1 MSGVPR
7 SNDAF
12 VPPPQGPLRGI
23 PTRPANE
30 FVPFLKNEIDKSI
43 PDRFE
48 QQVRKYPRH
57 IAVKIRDRIV
67 TYWELNEFAN
77 RIGRAILG
85 QSAER
90 TKPVGLLLEK
100 GEPVIAAMLGALKTG
115 RAYIPLDPAHP
126 YARIQ
131 RQLDD
136 AGAELLIT
144 DNRSLDLAERLA
156 HGATHLLNIDQH
168 ISHLSA
174 ENIGLALDCDA
185 PCYIIYTSG
194 STGEPKGVV
203 QNHRSVLH
211 NIRWHTNSL
220 QLCAHD
226 RFTLLASCAAGQ
238 AVTDIY
244 AALLNGAA
252 VYPFDIRKEGFADLR
267 DLLINEE
274 ITVYHSS
281 ASVFSYFV
289 DSLSGTE
296 EFPKLRFIKLGGEAV
311 SSKEVGMFK
320 KQFPAVCRLVNTL
333 SSTETGT
340 VRQYMIDKNTQVT
353 GNIVPVG
360 YPVDDKQVL
369 LLNEAGQEVG
379 VDEVGEI
386 CIDSSFLSPGYWR
399 QPDATAATF
408 TPSADRTERR
418 IYRTGDL
425 GRMDRQNCLT
435 YLGRK
440 DSRVKVSGHTIEI
453 AEVEAAIRG
462 MANIADVAVAAREHR
477 GAQRLVGYLVPKKGT
492 ELNPSTLRKL
502 LAEMLPDHMIPSSF
516 VALDALPRTP
526 NGKVAREE
534 LPSPEASRPG
544 VNANSVGPRSPLEKA
559 LAAIWME
566 VLGISELGVNDNFFD
581 LGGNSLMAAQVLARA
596 QKVMESAVPMPV
608 FFENPTL
615 AGVAQAVVEHQAET
629 KNGPIPRLENE
640 GPIPLSFPQ
649 ERLWFLN
656 QFDPSSSAYNICRAV
671 HIKGKL
677 DRNALQNAF
686 SDLVARHE
694 PLRTIFKWNDDSP
707 VQEVLENFALTLK
720 TVDLTNL
727 HENQQEEEVWRLL
740 RADSQRP
747 FDLSSDLPI
756 RATVLQCN
764 DEEYWLLLVMHHIAT
779 DGWSMG
785 ILFKEL
791 GDLYESY
798 SSGNPCPLLELP
810 VRYTDF
816 AQWQRECLRGDVL
829 EKDIAYWKERLAGAS
844 PVLAFPTDFPRPERQ
859 SLAGASEP
867 VFLSPSLTESLR
879 ALSRR
884 SGVSLFMTLLAALQ
898 VLLHRYTGETDLCI
912 GTAVANRPRVE
923 LEPLIGFFA
932 NTLVLRTDLSCE
944 PNFRELLERVRETA
958 LGAYAHQD
966 LPFEKL
972 VETLHPE
979 RSLKHSALF
988 QVMFILN
995 NTPRKSLRLSGAS
1008 TEDFKIDNGTAKYDL
1023 TLSLCDAGPNL
1034 KGNLEYSTELFQ
1046 PETIRRIL
1054 GHYQALLEAVI
1065 RDLDQSISSF
1075 PILTAD
1081 ERQQILVEW
1090 NDTNAEYPPACV
1102 HEIFEAQVERTPD
1115 AVAVVDADARMTYA
1129 ELNRRA
1135 NQLAHHLMSLGV
1147 GSEALVGVCLERSAQ
1162 TFVALLGILKA
1173 GAAYVPLDPSYPTER
1188 LAFMLEDSGA
1198 GVLLTQSELMAR
1210 LPLSASAV
1218 VCTDRDSAAI
1228 ARHGPEN
1235 PVRAVNPGNL
1245 LYSIY
1250 TSGSTGK
1257 PKGVIATHRA
1267 TMNRLNWMWMK
1278 YPFGTNEAACQK
1290 TPLGFVDSVW
1300 EVFGALLKGIP
1311 TVVVREQVVKD
1322 PQALVEALGI
1332 ARVTRIVLVPSLLE
1346 AILEAVPDLSRRLP
1360 RIKYCVSSGEAL
1372 SSDLA
1377 NRFRKSLPECVL
1389 LNLYGTTE
1397 VAGDATCYEVTNDL
1411 SEPLV
1416 PIGRPI
1422 ANTQVHILDRHLEP
1436 VPIGVSGEL
1445 HIAGEGLARGY
1456 RNRPE
1461 VTAKKFVADPFREE
1475 TGARL
1480 YKTGDLARYRPDGN
1494 IEFLGRGDDQVKIRG
1509 FRIELGEIEAV
1520 LARHP
1525 ALKAAVVVVR
1535 EESPGDKRLVAYA
1548 TLRASSAPPAEELRN
1563 FLRSNLPDYMVP
1575 WKFEFL
1581 ASLPLTP
1588 SGKIDRRSLP
1598 ATGNSSLDKTSEYM
1612 APRTDLEKKL
1622 ARIWAEVLKLDRVSI
1637 HGNFFDLG
1645 GYSLLAVK
1653 LIKAIEKESVRRISL
1668 ASLFRAPT
1676 VSELALL
1683 LSNSNSP
1690 EEVEGVTP
1698 IQPEG
1703 TKPPFICIGTSPVSG
1718 PIYRPLALRL
1728 GLDQPFICV
1737 STVDSDVQALT
1748 APFLLEDIAAAL
1760 LRRLTSIQPRGP
1772 YFIGGWCGPGLLAY
1786 EVAQQLRAK
1795 GEKVG
1800 LLVLF
1805 DTLNVSRRRENA
1817 RSEGFRIQ
1825 FNRRARKLRRYLAKL
1840 SKFSWRERRADF
1852 AAVLN
1857 FREKKL
1863 RHKLWRSYY
1872 KVHLAIHG
1880 QFGERFRKF
1889 FNAGYG
1895 SVAIRNYLPKPYPDP
1910 ILVVWS
1916 ASESKQEVQDRE
1928 MNWRGLLTGNS
1939 EVHCVLGRHKKMFFE
1954 PNVAV
1959 LARTLE
1965 RSLARAQETDKDPKM
1980 WSYLAKN

>member
-1 MSGVPR
+1 MSGAPR

-12 VPPPQGPLRGI
+12 VPPPQGPLRGVA
-23 PTRPANE
+23 TRPANE

-43 PDRFE
+43 SDRFE

-57 IAVKIRDRIV
+57 IAVKVRDRIV
-67 TYWELNEFAN
+67 TYVELNEFAN
-77 RIGRAILG
+77 RIGWGILG
-85 QSAER
+85 QSNDGI
-90 TKPVGLLLEK
+90 KPVGLLLEK
-100 GEPVIAAMLGALKTG
+100 DASMMAAMLGALKAG
-115 RAYIPLDPAHP
+115 GVYVPLDPAHP
-126 YARIQ
+126 YPRLQ

-144 DNRSLDLAERLA
+144 DNRSLNLAERLA
-156 HGATHLLNIDQH
+156 HGTTRVLNIDRDV
-168 ISHLSA
+168 SSLST
-174 ENIGLALDCDA
+174 EDIGLGVSCDA

-194 STGEPKGVV
+194 SMGEPKGVV
-203 QNHRSVLH
+203 QSHRSVLH
-211 NIRWHTNSL
+211 NIKWHTNSL
-220 QLCAHD
+220 QLCGHD

-252 VYPFDIRKEGFADLR
+252 LYPFDIRKEGFARLK

-289 DSLSGTE
+289 DSLAGDE
-296 EFPKLRFIKLGGEAV
+296 EFPTLRFIKLGGESV
-311 SSKEVGMFK
+311 SNKEVDMYK
-320 KQFPAVCRLVNTL
+320 KHFSAGCRLVNTL

-340 VRQYMIDKNTQVT
+340 VRQYIIDKNTKVN
-353 GNIVPVG
+353 GNIAPVG
-360 YPVDDKQVL
+360 YPVDDKHVL

-379 VDEVGEI
+379 FDEVGEI

-399 QPDATAATF
+399 QPDASSRKFAPAPGGTKG
-408 TPSADRTERR
+408 R

-440 DSRVKVSGHTIEI
+440 DSRVKISGHTIEI
-453 AEVEAAIRG
+453 AEVEAALRG
-462 MANIADVAVAAREHR
+462 VVGVADVAVAAREHR
-477 GAQRLVGYLVPKKGT
+477 GEQRLIAYLVPKKGV
-492 ELNPSTLRKL
+492 ELSPSTLRKL
-502 LAEMLPDHMIPSSF
+502 LAEMLPDHMIPSNF
-516 VALDALPRTP
+516 VTLDVLPRTP

-534 LPSPEASRPG
+534 LPAPEEIRPSLDAAF
-544 VNANSVGPRSPLEKA
+544 VAPRSPLEKT
-559 LAAIWME
+559 LATIFAE

-581 LGGNSLMAAQVLARA
+581 LGGNSLMAAQVLARL
-596 QKVMESAVPMPV
+596 QKVTESAVPMRA

-615 AGVAQAVVEHQAET
+615 AGVAQVVVEHQPET
-629 KNGPIPRLENE
+629 RNGPIPRRENE

-656 QFDPSSSAYNICRAV
+656 QFDATSPSYNICRAV

-677 DRNALQNAF
+677 DRNVLQR
-686 SDLVARHE
+686 SLDDLVARHE
-694 PLRTIFKWNDDSP
+694 PLRTIFKWVDDSP
-707 VQEVLENFALTLK
+707 IQEVLAKSDLTIK
-720 TVDLTNL
+720 TVNLTNL
-727 HENQQEEEVWRLL
+727 QGNPQEEEVWRLL
-740 RADSQRP
+740 RADSRLP

-756 RATVLQCN
+756 RATILQCN
-764 DEEYWLLLVMHHIAT
+764 DEEHWLLLVMHHIAT

-785 ILFKEL
+785 ILFREL
-791 GDLYESY
+791 GDLYESH
-798 SSGNPCPLLELP
+798 SSGNPCQLLELP
-810 VRYTDF
+810 VQHTDF

-829 EKDIAYWKERLAGAS
+829 ERDIAYWKERLAGAS

-859 SLAGASEP
+859 SLAGSSEP
-867 VFLSPSLTESLR
+867 VFLSASLTESLR

-898 VLLHRYTGETDLCI
+898 VLLHRYTGETDLCV
-912 GTAVANRPRVE
+912 GTAVANRPKVE
-923 LEPLIGFFA
+923 LEPLIGFFV
-932 NTLVLRTDLSCE
+932 NTLVLRTDLSRE

-958 LGAYAHQD
+958 LGAFAYQN

-972 VETLHPE
+972 VETLQPE
-979 RSLKHSALF
+979 RSLKHSPLF

-995 NTPRKSLRLSGAS
+995 NTPRKSLRLSGVS

-1023 TLSLCDAGPNL
+1023 TLSLSDAGPNL
-1034 KGNLEYSTELFQ
+1034 KGTLEYSTELFQ

-1054 GHYQALLEAVI
+1054 GHYRALLEAVVQ
-1065 RDLDQSISSF
+1065 DLDQSISTL
-1075 PILTAD
+1075 PILATG
-1081 ERQQILVEW
+1081 ERRRILLEW
-1090 NDTNAEYPPACV
+1090 NDTKAEYPPVCV
-1102 HEIFEAQVERTPD
+1102 HEIFEAQAERTPD
-1115 AVAVVDADARMTYA
+1115 AVAVVDEDAHMTYA

-1135 NQLAHHLMSLGV
+1135 NQLARHLMSLGV
-1147 GSEALVGVCLERSAQ
+1147 GPEALVGVCLERSAQ

-1173 GAAYVPLDPSYPTER
+1173 GAAYVPLDPSYPAER

-1198 GVLLTQSELMAR
+1198 GVLLTQSELLGR

-1218 VCTDRDSAAI
+1218 VCIDRDSAAI
-1228 ARHGPEN
+1228 ARHGAEN
-1235 PVRAVNPGNL
+1235 PVRALKPENL
-1245 LYSIY
+1245 LYAIY

-1257 PKGVIATHRA
+1257 PKGVMATHRA
-1267 TMNRLNWMWMK
+1267 TVNRLNWMWTK
-1278 YPFGTNEAACQK
+1278 YPFGTDEVACQK

-1300 EVFGALLKGIP
+1300 EIFGALLKGIS
-1311 TVVVREQVVKD
+1311 TVVIRDEAVKD
-1322 PQALVEALGI
+1322 PQALVETLAI
-1332 ARVTRIVLVPSLLE
+1332 ARVTRVVLVPSLLH
-1346 AILEAVPDLSRRLP
+1346 AILEVVPNLSSRLP
-1360 RIKYCVSSGEAL
+1360 RLKYCVSSGEAL

-1377 NRFRKSLPECVL
+1377 NRFRKSLPECAL
-1389 LNLYGTTE
+1389 LNLYGSTE
-1397 VAGDATCYEVTNDL
+1397 VAGDATCYEAANDL
-1411 SEPLV
+1411 SVSLV

-1445 HIAGEGLARGY
+1445 HIGGEGLACGY
-1456 RNRPE
+1456 HNRPE
-1461 VTAKKFVADPFREE
+1461 VTAERFISNPFREE

-1480 YKTGDLARYRPDGN
+1480 YKTGDLARYLPDGN
-1494 IEFLGRGDDQVKIRG
+1494 IEFLGRRDDQVKIRG

-1520 LARHP
+1520 LAKHP
-1525 ALKAAVVVVR
+1525 ALKTAAVVVR
-1535 EESPGDKRLVAYA
+1535 EESPGDKRLLAYA
-1548 TLRASSAPPAEELRN
+1548 TLREGSAPTAEELRK

-1588 SGKIDRRSLP
+1588 SGKVDRRSLP
-1598 ATGNSSLDKTSEYM
+1598 VPGNSSLYKTREYV

-1637 HGNFFDLG
+1637 HDNFFDLG

-1653 LIKAIEKESVRRISL
+1653 LIKTIEKESVRRISL

-1676 VSELALL
+1676 ISELALL
-1683 LSNSNSP
+1683 LSDSKSP
-1690 EEVEGVTP
+1690 EDVEGVIP
-1698 IQPEG
+1698 IQAEG
-1703 TKPPFICIGTSPVSG
+1703 TRPPFICIGTSPVSG

-1728 GLDQPFICV
+1728 GLDQPFLCV
-1737 STVDSDVQALT
+1737 STVDADIQALT

-1760 LRRLTSIQPRGP
+1760 VRRLISIQPHGP

-1840 SKFSWRERRADF
+1840 SKFSWSERRADF

-1857 FREKKL
+1857 FREKRL

-1872 KVHLAIHG
+1872 KLHLAIHG
-1880 QFGERFRKF
+1880 QFGDRFRKF

-1910 ILVVWS
+1910 VLVIWS
-1916 ASESKQEVQDRE
+1916 ASENKQEVQDRE
-1928 MNWRGLLTGNS
+1928 MNWRGLLTGNP
-1939 EVHCVLGRHKKMFFE
+1939 EVHCVPGRHKKMFFE

-1959 LARTLE
+1959 LASTLE
-1965 RSLARAQETDKDPKM
+1965 RGLSKAQETDQE
-1980 WSYLAKN
+1980 STEERS